1 MRKLFIVAF
10 FLTLVNFYLFAS
22 YLYPEL
28 SSINLSL
35 IDKQALAL
43 SEELVR
49 HPLVKQKG
57 TSFMVYYGFYDF
69 SYSKNGNAFTIQNI
83 LYSHGVRRNTV
94 FLTPKIVKSKYLKV
108 AVAHELGH
116 INESTRDELEADK
129 FAVNLLG
136 DKNFVINGLLHF
148 GIPED
153 SERIIALSDKSPA
166 K

>member
-57 TSFMVYYGFYDF
+57 TSFMVYYGFYDYTNYD
-69 SYSKNGNAFTIQNI
+69 YSGNLTEQQTQDLVDYVDNFCSISCQGLENGYTYDYAYDEELDEVFCYCLDENYDII
-83 LYSHGVRRNTV
+83 LQ
-94 FLTPKIVKSKYLKV
+94 KIVPF
-108 AVAHELGH
+108 
-116 INESTRDELEADK
+116 D
-129 FAVNLLG
+129 
-136 DKNFVINGLLHF
+136 
-148 GIPED
+148 
-153 SERIIALSDKSPA
+153 
-166 K
+166 